1 MNEKRKIALSKVLAG
16 IFANDGI
23 ATVNPETV
31 ASALVQVEAEAYK
44 TDYPDIVFQDILPIV
59 NYNDPSATS
68 FAYYYVTEAGKAQL
82 ANPDGKIAWVDSF
95 LGMKQAPL
103 FDGNVGYKYTLKD
116 LERVSKLGTSLDS
129 LKAETAVQAS
139 LQLAQDIAF
148 YGDEKRDIVGFF
160 NNPDVPSVSPIGGTN
175 WVTKNDPKAI
185 LADINHLFS
194 TAFETTKEVEFK
206 IGSPTNRLLLPT
218 ARYTYIAT
226 TPLNDNS
233 DKTILDF
240 IVNSSVFIAS
250 KEQIKSSAQMPSDTM
265 RIYQFDKRKVSFH
278 WGHTINFKAPQPD
291 DLGMKVPAD
300 FSIGGTVLKK
310 PLSCW
315 DMEGI

>member
-1 MNEKRKIALSKVLAG
+1 MNEERKIALSKVVAG
-16 IFANDGI
+16 LVASDSI
-23 ATVNPETV
+23 ADVNPENV
-31 ASALVQVEAEAYK
+31 ASALVKVETEAYK
-44 TDYPDIVFQDILPIV
+44 TDYPDIVFQDILPVV
-59 NYNDPSATS
+59 NYNDPTATS

-95 LGMKQAPL
+95 IGMKQAPL
-103 FDGNVGYKYTLKD
+103 FDGNTGYKYTLKD
-116 LERVSKLGTSLDS
+116 LQRVSKLGGSLDS

-148 YGDEKRDIVGFF
+148 YGDEKRGIVGFF
-160 NNPDVPSVSPIGGTN
+160 NNPDVPSVAPIGGMDWSGKT
-175 WVTKNDPKAI
+175 PKQI

-206 IGSPTNRLLLPT
+206 VGSKTNRLLLPT
-218 ARYTYIAT
+218 AKYSYIAT

-240 IVNSSVFIAS
+240 IVNSSVFLS
-250 KEQIKSSAQMPSDTM
+250 DKSQVKSSAQMPSNSM
-265 RIYQFDKRKVSFH
+265 RIYQFDKRKVSFQ
-278 WGHTINFKAPQPD
+278 WGHMINFKAPQPD

-300 FSIGGTVLKK
+300 FSIGGTTLKK

>member
-1 MNEKRKIALSKVLAG
+1 MNEKRKIALSKIVASLV
-16 IFANDGI
+16 ANDGI
-23 ATVNPETV
+23 ADVNPNNV
-31 ASALVQVEAEAYK
+31 ASALVKVETEAYK
-44 TDYPDIVFQDILPIV
+44 TDYPDIVFQDILPVV
-59 NYNDPSATS
+59 NYNDPTATS

-82 ANPDGKIAWVDSF
+82 ANPDGKIAWVDTF
-95 LGMKQAPL
+95 IGMKQAPL
-103 FDGNVGYKYTLKD
+103 YDGNTGYKYTLKD
-116 LERVSKLGTSLDS
+116 LQRVSKLGGSLDS

-148 YGDEKRDIVGFF
+148 YGDTKRGIVGFF
-160 NNPDVPSVSPIGGTN
+160 NNPDIPSISTLGSTD
-175 WVTKNDPKAI
+175 WTTKTPKQI

-206 IGSPTNRLLLPT
+206 IGSTTNRLMLPT
-218 ARYTYIAT
+218 AKYTYIAT

-240 IVNSSVFIAS
+240 IVNSSVFLTTKKQVI
-250 KEQIKSSAQMPSDTM
+250 SSAQMQKDKM

-278 WGHTINFKAPQPD
+278 WGHMINFKAPQAD

-300 FSIGGTVLKK
+300 FSIGGTAVKK